1 MRGRVTVGRM
11 MLGAA
16 SAVALVVGASGI
28 TAQDV
33 VEIRLRGRYFND
45 PATVRITIAVEPN
58 VDNRT
63 LRIEADG
70 DKLYRSSEVV
80 LDGENGRRIHSVE
93 FKNLPAG
100 SYTIRAAVLSSAQVR
115 GAAEEILVVGDPG
128 S

>member
-1 MRGRVTVGRM
+1 MRGRVTVRRM